1 MRRLIAGNISA
12 LDLQL
17 LFDSIV
23 PEALVVVIAFAIVVG
38 VVELVVVVI
47 VVEMVVTLP
56 VQICI
61 SKSGNSSVILRCPG
75 CKAVDQAIK
84 ELVFINH
91 ITAEV
96 PPFSLMSTVMSS
108 QGK

>member
-1 MRRLIAGNISA
+1 MRRFIARNISA

-23 PEALVVVIAFAIVVG
+23 PEALVVVIPFAIVVG
-38 VVELVVVVI
+38 VVDLVVVVI

-61 SKSGNSSVILRCPG
+61 SKSGPMLQVLLLMVTTLRPRPPAPHPNSLNGQYPQPNG
-75 CKAVDQAIK
+75 CR
-84 ELVFINH
+84 LPR
-91 ITAEV
+91 
-96 PPFSLMSTVMSS
+96 PPRPP
-108 QGK
+108 

>member
-1 MRRLIAGNISA
+1 MRRFIARNISA

-23 PEALVVVIAFAIVVG
+23 PEALVVVIAFAIVDG

-47 VVEMVVTLP
+47 VVEMLVTLP

-61 SKSGNSSVILRCPG
+61 SKSGPMLHVLLLLVTMLRPR
-75 CKAVDQAIK
+75 
-84 ELVFINH
+84 
-91 ITAEV
+91 
-96 PPFSLMSTVMSS
+96 PPLPPTLTP
-108 QGK
+108 